1 MVILS
6 NPLSWAVQ
14 ADPGLSFGWVSVVAA
29 FLVIAATL
37 GAAVA
42 VYRTSLQS
50 TSLREAE
57 RTIERLRGEINDY
70 DRREEDLKHKIELLE
85 GRDLSNGRRIKVM
98 EDLLTK
104 RKDDDVI
111 RAEIAAVREVV
122 DKNVM
127 AQLTAIQELLTKG
140 NPAS

>member
-1 MVILS
+1 MDFYLS
-6 NPLSWAVQ
+6 TLAV
-14 ADPGLSFGWVSVVAA
+14 AGIPGWISVVGSI
-29 FLVIAATL
+29 LVIAAML

-57 RTIERLRGEINDY
+57 RTIERLRGEIGDY
-70 DRREEDLKHKIELLE
+70 DRREEELKHRCELLE
-85 GRDLSNGRRIKVM
+85 NRDESNSRRIKVM

-122 DKNVM
+122 DKNVLN
-127 AQLTAIQELLTKG
+127 QLNAIHALLTKE
-140 NPAS
+140 PQS